1 VGKRGAEDMEKP
13 LTLANGK
20 LAAVGVGKPEMMR
33 RLFGLLGL
41 VVLVVSVPAI
51 AGPPFITDDPEPVEY
66 RHWEVNY
73 AFMGDLVQGG
83 GTGALPNIDAN
94 YGALPDLQLHVQP
107 QLAYVRTPGGSQFG
121 IGDTEIGAKYRF
133 VEEDDEGWRPM
144 VSFYPLFE
152 IPTGDRKRGLGDGV
166 GRTFLPIWAQKTVG
180 KWTVYGG
187 AGYGIN
193 PGAEGKNA
201 WFVGGVALYQ
211 VTEALQL
218 GGEAFLQTAEAPGE
232 KDEPGFNIGGKYD
245 LAEDYHLLFSAGRG
259 LANAETTNRLSAY
272 LALQVNY

>member
-1 VGKRGAEDMEKP
+1 VGERGTQDLEKP
-13 LTLANGK
+13 VTLAHGK
-20 LAAVGVGKPEMMR
+20 LTPVGGMLRCRPFWI
-33 RLFGLLGL
+33 FGAMA
-41 VVLVVSVPAI
+41 LVVSAPAI
-51 AGPPFITDDPEPVEY
+51 AGPPFITDDPEPAEY

-73 AFMGDLVQGG
+73 ALMGSLVQGG
-83 GTGALPNIDAN
+83 GAGTLPNIDAN

-107 QLAYVRTPGGSQFG
+107 QVAYVRTPSGTQFG
-121 IGDTEIGAKYRF
+121 IGDTEIGVKYRF
-133 VEEDDEGWRPM
+133 IEEDDQGWRPM

-152 IPTGDRKRGLGDGV
+152 IPTGDHKRGLGNGV
-166 GRTFLPIWAQKTVG
+166 GQTFLPIWAQKTVG

-218 GGEAFLQTAEAPGE
+218 GGEVFLQTAEEPGG
-232 KDEPGFNIGGKYD
+232 KDSPGFNLGGQYD
-245 LAEDYHLLFSAGRG
+245 LTDDYHLLFSAGRG

-272 LALQVNY
+272 LALQVIY

>member
-1 VGKRGAEDMEKP
+1 MSRCHPFWIFGAM
-13 LTLANGK
+13 A
-20 LAAVGVGKPEMMR
+20 
-33 RLFGLLGL
+33 L
-41 VVLVVSVPAI
+41 VVPVPAI
-51 AGPPFITDDPEPVEY
+51 AGPPFIIDDPEPAEY

-73 AFMGDLVQGG
+73 ALMGSLVQGG
-83 GTGALPNIDAN
+83 GVGTLPNIDAN
-94 YGALPDLQLHVQP
+94 YGALPDLQLHIQP
-107 QLAYVRTPGGSQFG
+107 QLAYVRTPVGTQFG

-133 VEEDDEGWRPM
+133 IEEDDEGWRPM

-166 GRTFLPIWAQKTVG
+166 GRTFLPIWAQKTIG

-211 VTEALQL
+211 VTETLQF
-218 GGEAFLQTAEAPGE
+218 GGEVFLQTAEEPGG
-232 KDEPGFNIGGKYD
+232 KSSPGFNLGGQFD
-245 LAEDYHLLFSAGRG
+245 LTDDYHLLFSAGRG
-259 LANAETTNRLSAY
+259 LANQATTNRFSAY
-272 LALQVNY
+272 LALQVIY

>member
-1 VGKRGAEDMEKP
+1 MA
-13 LTLANGK
+13 
-20 LAAVGVGKPEMMR
+20 
-33 RLFGLLGL
+33 
-41 VVLVVSVPAI
+41 LVVSAPAI
-51 AGPPFITDDPEPVEY
+51 AGPPFITDDPEPAEY

-73 AFMGDLVQGG
+73 ALMGSLVQGG
-83 GTGALPNIDAN
+83 GAGTLPNIDAN

-107 QLAYVRTPGGSQFG
+107 QVAYVRTPSGTQFG
-121 IGDTEIGAKYRF
+121 IGDTEIGVKYRF
-133 VEEDDEGWRPM
+133 IEEDDQGWRPM

-152 IPTGDRKRGLGDGV
+152 IPTGDHKRGLGNGV
-166 GRTFLPIWAQKTVG
+166 GQTFLPIWAQKTVG

-218 GGEAFLQTAEAPGE
+218 GGEVFLQTAEEPGG
-232 KDEPGFNIGGKYD
+232 KDSPGFNLGGQYD
-245 LAEDYHLLFSAGRG
+245 LTDDYHLLFSAGRG

-272 LALQVNY
+272 LALQVIY